1 MKYKTVFKIITFG
14 AILIAASFLVTS
26 SRKAFAS
33 ATYSVS
39 PMNQRISLTPG
50 ETYHGTFKV
59 TNLAISDSNV
69 HYKLKIE
76 PFAIDNNNEF
86 RILDPDDTTDYNQI
100 VNWITL
106 IEPEGYIE
114 PNNTRILKFDINVP
128 ENAPA
133 GGQYAAIMV
142 SSLNEEDGREGA
154 VTIKN
159 NYQIAH
165 VLYADVAGETIRH
178 GDIANVKVPS
188 FLFSGKITG
197 SAIISNT
204 GNVHSDA
211 THTLQVFPLFSDEEI
226 YTNEETPSTNLI
238 MPGAAR
244 LTSVSWEETPS
255 IGIFHVIYNVEYEGV
270 ESKVDKMVI
279 VCPLWLLFLIL
290 LALFLII
297 FKIIWGKKKE
307 KK

>member
-1 MKYKTVFKIITFG
+1 MKYKTVFKTIAFG
-14 AILIAASFLVTS
+14 AILIAASFLATS

-86 RILDPDDTTDYNQI
+86 RVLDPDDTTDYNQI

-142 SSLNEEDGREGA
+142 SSLNEEDGGEGA

-178 GDIANVKVPS
+178 GDIADVKVPS

-197 SAIISNT
+197 SAVISNT

-211 THTLQVFPLFSDEEI
+211 THTLQVSPLFSDEEI

-244 LTSVSWEETPS
+244 LTSVTWEETPNV
-255 IGIFHVIYNVEYEGV
+255 GIFHVIYNVEYEGV
-270 ESKVDKMVI
+270 ESNVDKIVI
-279 VCPLWLLFLIL
+279 ICPLWLLFIIIL
-290 LALFLII
+290 AIFLIV
-297 FKIIWGKKKE
+297 FKILSGKKKKE
-307 KK
+307 